1 MDKENSSFTSILA
14 KPTETLS
21 VHTNNAL
28 SFLKRSLA
36 WHTCNI
42 EYVCKL
48 LNIEQDEIIARLFS
62 VVYLHDIGKSSDS
75 FQRHVRSND
84 RRSRAFPHALL
95 SLPFVIASIPVL
107 KVRGI
112 DEYFEALAV
121 MSHHTPFYNDLYSQ
135 YVDANPETQ
144 YSGNPDALFCKEYA
158 LRFYYYLPQCYA
170 NYFDKSYP
178 FTLSQ
183 PDFSTSFGTILSK
196 IKSGV
201 LREDRP
207 DEMRHVH
214 SLFVSILHYADWL
227 ASGESNYKYT
237 EDALEPRL
245 DLHVKHKVSF
255 RSWYEMQR
263 QASTITGNLMLAA
276 PTGKGKTEAA
286 LLWANSNLCSGK
298 ILYLLPTRV
307 TTNAMHDR
315 LKGMLGDAT
324 GVSHGTSVLKI
335 AEDEKWNESKIMVK
349 RLIFGTFMS
358 PTTVA
363 TVDQLLLSQFN
374 WRHWEMVE
382 QNASNAAIIFD
393 EIHAYDF
400 YTLAL
405 ITEVV
410 RTLASKGSRFAFL
423 SATLP
428 SYLKEH
434 FARLVNVKIIEDKEF
449 KSLVRHNIIYLNQDI
464 SDSIDTVVKE
474 YKCNRKILVI
484 LNTIDEAINF
494 YRRLKEV
501 AISQNL
507 NTDRLLL
514 YHSRFIEK
522 HRGEK
527 EKRIKEAV
535 ESSDGFIAITTQVVE
550 VSLDIDYD
558 MLFTQLAP
566 LDALVQRFGRINR
579 KGLKSTTKPN
589 VVIYSNGRND
599 HLVYGGEENLNKARD
614 IVESRL
620 TGRSPSE
627 EQISQLI
634 DLQYPKERTLEDFK
648 KEWKDVKS
656 DLRMLQR
663 ELWDIQTLLL
673 GKRENALYKIAR
685 TRAEKIPDIEVIPEL
700 YRKDVEHLPH
710 KLEAINYLVR
720 IPLIRFRQCL
730 IPKNDGDT
738 WTYADLEYN
747 DEEGATTCRNVGAVV
762 IADD

>member
-14 KPTETLS
+14 KQTETLS
-21 VHTNNAL
+21 VHTNKAL

-36 WHTCNI
+36 WHTRNI
-42 EYVCKL
+42 EDVCKS
-48 LNIEQDEIIARLFS
+48 LNIGQDEIIARLFS
-62 VVYLHDIGKSSDS
+62 VVYLHDIGKSSPS
-75 FQRHVRSND
+75 FQRHIRSDD
-84 RRSRAFPHALL
+84 RKMRAFPHALL
-95 SLPFVIASIPVL
+95 SLPFVIASVPVL
-107 KVRGI
+107 KVDGI

-121 MSHHTPFYNDLYSQ
+121 MSHHTPFYDDLYSK
-135 YVDANPETQ
+135 YVNVNPETE
-144 YSGNPDALFCKEYA
+144 YSGNPDALFCKKYA
-158 LRFYYYLPQCYA
+158 LDFYSYLPQCYT

-183 PDFSTSFGTILSK
+183 PEFSTSFGKILSK

-201 LREDRP
+201 MREDRP
-207 DEMRHVH
+207 DKIRHVH

-237 EDALEPRL
+237 EDDLKQRL
-245 DLHVKHKVSF
+245 DLHMKHKASF
-255 RSWYEMQR
+255 RSWYEIQR

-307 TTNAMHDR
+307 TTNAMYDR
-315 LKGMLGDAT
+315 LKSILGDTT

-335 AEDEKWNESKIMVK
+335 AEDEKWNESKILVK
-349 RLIFGTFMS
+349 RLISGTFMS

-382 QNASNAAIIFD
+382 QNASNAAVIFD

-405 ITEVV
+405 ITQVV
-410 RTLASKGSRFAFL
+410 KKLKKKGSRFAFL

-434 FARLVNVKIIEDKEF
+434 FKVLVDAKIIEDNEF

-474 YKCNRKILVI
+474 YKCSRKILVI
-484 LNTIDEAINF
+484 LNTVDEAIKF
-494 YRRLKEV
+494 YRKLKEV
-501 AISQNL
+501 IRSQNL

-558 MLFTQLAP
+558 VLFTQLAP

-579 KGLKSTTKPN
+579 KGSEPPPKPN
-589 VVIYSNGRND
+589 IVIYSNGRND
-599 HLVYGGEENLNKARD
+599 HLVYGGEENLKKARD
-614 IVESRL
+614 IVESNL

-634 DLQYPKERTLEDFK
+634 DLQYPVERTLEDFK
-648 KEWKDVKS
+648 NEWKNVES
-656 DLRMLQR
+656 DLNMLQR
-663 ELWDIQTLLL
+663 ELWYIQTLEL

-685 TRAEKIPDIEVIPEL
+685 TRAEKIPDIDVIPEM
-700 YRKDVEHLPH
+700 YRKDVENLSH

-720 IPLIRFRQCL
+720 IPLFQFRQCL
-730 IPKNDGDT
+730 IPENDGDT
-738 WTYADLEYN
+738 WTYADLEYSV
-747 DEEGATTCRNVGAVV
+747 DEGATTCRNVGAVV
-762 IADD
+762 I